1 MSQVEVVSVQFTKV
15 GKPYWYLT
23 NDLPIKADEFVVIET
38 LRGLEMAMVQGDPKL
53 IEPAKADGEL
63 KPVLRIATDKD
74 IATYMKLRE
83 RAKADFSVA
92 KIEAFRLGLPMK
104 IVGTVWLLD
113 SSKLTVTYTAD
124 ERVDFRELVS
134 KLSKLLHTRIE
145 MRQMGERDAAK
156 QIGGIGSCGRELC
169 CSTFLTTFD
178 AVSIKMAK
186 NQNLSLNPEKITGPC
201 GKLKCCIS
209 FEDDMYTDMKKG
221 LPKKGDRITS
231 CGCGGGGGG
240 CKVID
245 VNVLKEAFTIET
257 EEGRRTVTKEEYL
270 AGQ

>member
-1 MSQVEVVSVQFTKV
+1 
-15 GKPYWYLT
+15 
-23 NDLPIKADEFVVIET
+23 
-38 LRGLEMAMVQGDPKL
+38 
-53 IEPAKADGEL
+53 
-63 KPVLRIATDKD
+63 
-74 IATYMKLRE
+74 
-83 RAKADFSVA
+83 
-92 KIEAFRLGLPMK
+92 MK
-104 IVGTVWLLD
+104 IVGTVWTLD
-113 SSKLTVTYTAD
+113 SSKLTITYTAD

-134 KLSKLLHTRIE
+134 KLSRSLQTRID

-178 AVSIKMAK
+178 PVSIKMAK

-209 FEDDMYTDMKKG
+209 FEDSMYTEMKQG
-221 LPKKGDRITS
+221 LPKLGSRVSS
-231 CGCGGGGGG
+231 CGCSSGGG

-245 VNVLKEAFTIET
+245 VNVLKQAFTMET
-257 EEGRRTVTKEEYL
+257 EEGRKTVTKEEYL

>member
-1 MSQVEVVSVQFTKV
+1 MNQVEVISVQFTKV
-15 GKPYWYLT
+15 GKPYYYLT
-23 NDLPIKADEFVVIET
+23 KDLAIHADDFVVIET
-38 LRGLEMAMVQGDPKL
+38 QRGLEMAMVQGEPKL
-53 IEPAKADGEL
+53 IESGKAEGEL
-63 KPVLRIATDKD
+63 KPILRLANEKD
-74 IATYMKLRE
+74 IATYMRLRE
-83 RAKADFSVA
+83 RAKADFSTA

-104 IVGTVWLLD
+104 IVGTVWTLD

-134 KLSKLLHTRIE
+134 KLSRSMQARID

-178 AVSIKMAK
+178 PVSIKMAK
-186 NQNLSLNPEKITGPC
+186 NQNLSLNPEKLTGPC

-209 FEDDMYTDMKKG
+209 FEDSMYTEMKEG
-221 LPKKGDRITS
+221 LPKLGSRVSS
-231 CGCGGGGGG
+231 CGCSSGGG

-245 VNVLKEAFTIET
+245 VNVLKEAFTMQT
-257 EEGRRTVTKEEYL
+257 EEGRKTVTKEEYL